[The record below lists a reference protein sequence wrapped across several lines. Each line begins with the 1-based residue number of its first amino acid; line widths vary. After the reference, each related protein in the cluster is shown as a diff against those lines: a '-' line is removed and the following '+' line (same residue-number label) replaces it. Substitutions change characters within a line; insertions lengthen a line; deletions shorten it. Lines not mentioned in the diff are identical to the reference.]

1 MKSQI
6 IINIL
11 VIRTKKTHRLFNKLI
26 VLMGCIILASNSYS
40 QNSQQHLEVGQEKMK
55 LKDINGA
62 IKSFDEAIKLNP
74 DFEIAIMNRAV
85 ARMAQGNWNLAIPDC
100 DKAIR
105 LNPNQAV
112 AYFIRGSANGNLGK
126 NGCADLIRAQELG
139 YKNASIAL
147 KKFCNK

>member
-1 MKSQI
+1 MTSYKSFTKI
-6 IINIL
+6 ITL
-11 VIRTKKTHRLFNKLI
+11 
-26 VLMGCIILASNSYS
+26 LASLILTTYSYT
-40 QNSQQHLEVGQEKMK
+40 QTAQQYLEVGQEKMK

-62 IKSFDEAIKLNP
+62 IKSFDEAIRLNP

-85 ARMAQGNWNLAIPDC
+85 TRMGQGNWNLAIPDC

-139 YKNASIAL
+139 YKNPSIAL